1 MNPLIFVILITLSGA
16 FAIYGKYSELKFIHY
31 VFKPLTMV
39 LIITLAIIRGLNVA
53 PSYKYFIVSALLF
66 SLIGDILLME
76 PFDKFVQG
84 LFAFLTAHVI
94 YIFAFIQN
102 VDAFNFSVSIPVFT
116 FAVIIYCVL
125 YKKLDR
131 MRIPVLVYMII
142 ISIMGWAAVNR
153 YLNFVDAKSL
163 YVFVGGLLFL
173 FSDSVHAIN
182 RFKKQFGA
190 AEVIILGSYFS
201 AQILFALSI

>member
-39 LIITLAIIRGLNVA
+39 LII
-53 PSYKYFIVSALLF
+53 
-66 SLIGDILLME
+66 SLDILLME

-84 LFAFLTAHVI
+84 LFAFLTAHII

-102 VDAFNFSVSIPVFT
+102 VDAFNFPVLIPVFT
-116 FAVIIYCVL
+116 FAVIIYYVL

-142 ISIMGWAAVNR
+142 ISIMGWVAVNR

-173 FSDSVHAIN
+173 FSDSIHAIN

-201 AQILFALSI
+201 AQLLFALSI